1 VSEHDVFRLQI
12 GVRQLVFVHEVD
24 GLENLLRERLHQTHV
39 VAALLVL
46 FEEIVE
52 GGPEGLEYHE
62 VVVLVVEGFVE
73 LGYVLSRPLILLLD
87 LVQNL
92 RLNLRR
98 GDVLFNG
105 SYDLHGVVVIVLE
118 VFNLENPS
126 KGPVT

>member
-1 VSEHDVFRLQI
+1 
-12 GVRQLVFVHEVD
+12 
-24 GLENLLRERLHQTHV
+24 
-39 VAALLVL
+39 
-46 FEEIVE
+46 
-52 GGPEGLEYHE
+52 
-62 VVVLVVEGFVE
+62 VVLVVEGFVE